1 MFPFCIKTNL
11 RENRFFAARLA
22 IGGKKATHNV
32 KIYAEKRTIVGRNLM
47 LGQTF
52 GLVCWRFLV
61 VLGFLVILGF
71 LGILVNL
78 GLLVF

>member
-1 MFPFCIKTNL
+1 MLKYMLKNGQKL
-11 RENRFFAARLA
+11 
-22 IGGKKATHNV
+22 
-32 KIYAEKRTIVGRNLM
+32 GRNLT

-52 GLVCWRFLV
+52 GLVCWRLLV

>member
-1 MFPFCIKTNL
+1 MSPFCIKTNF

-32 KIYAEKRTIVGRNLM
+32 KIYAEKRTIVGCNLTR
-47 LGQTF
+47 GETF
-52 GLVCWRFLV
+52 GLVFLRLLV

-78 GLLVF
+78 GLLIF